1 MLKKEIAQVEH
12 WFHTE
17 AERFMLRHQ
26 GLGILLIFMGVPLA
40 ALILVALAL
49 QAAWLSGGL

>member
-26 GLGILLIFMGVPLA
+26 GLGKIGRASCRERVFR
-40 ALILVALAL
+40 
-49 QAAWLSGGL
+49 

>member
-17 AERFMLRHQ
+17 AERFMLRHLWVCRWQ
-26 GLGILLIFMGVPLA
+26 P
-40 ALILVALAL
+40 
-49 QAAWLSGGL
+49 